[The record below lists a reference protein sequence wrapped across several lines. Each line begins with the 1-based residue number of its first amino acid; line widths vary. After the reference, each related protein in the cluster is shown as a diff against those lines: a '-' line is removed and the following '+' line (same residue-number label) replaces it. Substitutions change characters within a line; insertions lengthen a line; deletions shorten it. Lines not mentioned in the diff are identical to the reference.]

1 MPRPALCLSI
11 VAAVH
16 LAFVAAV
23 NAQQVESPGAAE
35 SHLKQMEAAY
45 AQLQSYSDNSTVL
58 YRNPD
63 GTERSTVNFKIWFSR
78 PTSFRIDAHSTSTTG
93 GPPRREVMWTDG
105 DKARA
110 WSLGKAVVNLD
121 KIQIAGSRM
130 FGTYAYHVPTLLD
143 ASYGGQ
149 KRIHQ
154 LSAPK
159 MAGEETIDGIDCVR
173 ISGQFHGDPYEL
185 WIGRSD
191 HLVRKVVASYRGNLM
206 EETHREIAI
215 NPALTPEVFK
225 FAPENE
231 PIPPP
236 AKATPTPV
244 KKDPTPA
251 AKKTAR

>member
-1 MPRPALCLSI
+1 MVAAAHLAI
-11 VAAVH
+11 VAAVQG
-16 LAFVAAV
+16 
-23 NAQQVESPGAAE
+23 QQVESPGAAQ

-45 AQLQSYSDNSTVL
+45 AQLQSYSDNSVVL

-63 GTERSTVNFKIWFSR
+63 GTERSTVKFKIWFAR
-78 PTSFRIDAHSTSTTG
+78 PTRFRIDANSTSTTG
-93 GPPRREVMWTDG
+93 GPPRREVMWADG
-105 DKARA
+105 ENARA

-121 KIQIAGSRM
+121 KIQIAGSKM

-149 KRIHQ
+149 KRIHE
-154 LSAPK
+154 LSSPTL
-159 MAGEETIDGIDCVR
+159 AGEETIEGVNCVR
-173 ISGQFHGDPYEL
+173 ITGQFHGDPYDL
-185 WIGRSD
+185 WIGKSD
-191 HLVRKVVASYRGNLM
+191 HLLRKVVANYRGNQM
-206 EETHREIAI
+206 EELHREVAV
-215 NPALTPEVFK
+215 NPTLTPDVFK

-231 PIPPP
+231 PVPPP